1 MSDVLP
7 ILAEG
12 LGVKPQRIA
21 VIVTLLFLGL
31 VIELVRRRRL
41 VERYALLWISAA
53 LVLVV
58 LAVWNGALNWIADAL
73 GILSP
78 PNALFLI
85 GVGALFVLALHF
97 SVAFSRL
104 SEETKILA
112 QEVARLDREQ
122 RRIRSRGLVAFLC
135 GGPALGVDRRS
146 TANRGPQWSV
156 ICSWL
161 GARGRRSRSGPRLA
175 AALRRAGVPG
185 HLRQIRAQPLPLGCR
200 QRRQHLGLGAF
211 GCPLRLGEPAD
222 AVIGQL
228 EQVAAAIVGI
238 AATDQR
244 AVGLELVDQGD
255 EVAGMD
261 PQRAPERLL
270 RHRTGLVELVQDREL
285 GSPQPDRRQGIP
297 EALARGTREPEEE
310 HPATRLRCRPG
321 GSGGGGHSGANI
333 APFDAD
339 S

>member
-58 LAVWNGALNWIADAL
+58 LAVWNGALNWLADAL

-122 RRIRSRGLVAFLC
+122 RRIR
-135 GGPALGVDRRS
+135 
-146 TANRGPQWSV
+146 
-156 ICSWL
+156 
-161 GARGRRSRSGPRLA
+161 
-175 AALRRAGVPG
+175 
-185 HLRQIRAQPLPLGCR
+185 
-200 QRRQHLGLGAF
+200 
-211 GCPLRLGEPAD
+211 
-222 AVIGQL
+222 
-228 EQVAAAIVGI
+228 
-238 AATDQR
+238 
-244 AVGLELVDQGD
+244 
-255 EVAGMD
+255 
-261 PQRAPERLL
+261 
-270 RHRTGLVELVQDREL
+270 TGEL
-285 GSPQPDRRQGIP
+285 GGEDDVVVGAAER
-297 EALARGTREPEEE
+297 
-310 HPATRLRCRPG
+310 PASNG
-321 GSGGGGHSGANI
+321 GS
-333 APFDAD
+333 APGD
-339 S
+339 

>member
-58 LAVWNGALNWIADAL
+58 LAVWNGALNWIAHAL

-122 RRIRSRGLVAFLC
+122 RRIRKG
-135 GGPALGVDRRS
+135 ALG
-146 TANRGPQWSV
+146 
-156 ICSWL
+156 
-161 GARGRRSRSGPRLA
+161 
-175 AALRRAGVPG
+175 
-185 HLRQIRAQPLPLGCR
+185 
-200 QRRQHLGLGAF
+200 
-211 GCPLRLGEPAD
+211 GEED
-222 AVIGQL
+222 V
-228 EQVAAAIVGI
+228 
-238 AATDQR
+238 
-244 AVGLELVDQGD
+244 AVGAVEPPTTNG
-255 EVAGMD
+255 GS
-261 PQRAPERLL
+261 APE
-270 RHRTGLVELVQDREL
+270 E
-285 GSPQPDRRQGIP
+285 
-297 EALARGTREPEEE
+297 
-310 HPATRLRCRPG
+310 
-321 GSGGGGHSGANI
+321 
-333 APFDAD
+333 
-339 S
+339 

>member
-104 SEETKILA
+104 GEETKILA

-122 RRIRSRGLVAFLC
+122 RRIRTGEL
-135 GGPALGVDRRS
+135 GGEDDV
-146 TANRGPQWSV
+146 
-156 ICSWL
+156 
-161 GARGRRSRSGPRLA
+161 
-175 AALRRAGVPG
+175 
-185 HLRQIRAQPLPLGCR
+185 
-200 QRRQHLGLGAF
+200 
-211 GCPLRLGEPAD
+211 
-222 AVIGQL
+222 
-228 EQVAAAIVGI
+228 IVG
-238 AATDQR
+238 AA
-244 AVGLELVDQGD
+244 
-255 EVAGMD
+255 
-261 PQRAPERLL
+261 ER
-270 RHRTGLVELVQDREL
+270 
-285 GSPQPDRRQGIP
+285 
-297 EALARGTREPEEE
+297 
-310 HPATRLRCRPG
+310 PASNG
-321 GSGGGGHSGANI
+321 GS
-333 APFDAD
+333 APDD
-339 S
+339 